1 VALYAHDV
9 TASTDAVP
17 LLTYADG
24 RPAALASASGKPR
37 VALVT
42 PLPFGTAA
50 TGQKLYFQDPAWPE
64 FLART
69 VKWLLGEK

>member
-1 VALYAHDV
+1 M
-9 TASTDAVP
+9 TAATNAVP

-24 RPAALASASGKPR
+24 RPAALASAPGNPR

-42 PLPFGTAA
+42 ALPSGTAPA
-50 TGQKLYFQDPAWPE
+50 GQKLYFQDPAWQE

-69 VKWLLGEK
+69 LAWLAAWEKK